1 MFLTASNFHLI
12 RTPFSWLLEN
22 IYKLTDN
29 FGWTLII
36 FGVLVKLI
44 LLPATAKSK
53 RSSMKMSR
61 LAPKVQAIRDKYPND
76 PQKQNELT
84 QALYKEEGASMGGGC
99 LWSMLPLLI
108 MIPLYRL
115 IHQYINEGEMNMIFL
130 GIDLHQKPMWQ
141 FWTKAWSWDWAHI
154 GAALIPLLSAGT
166 QMLGMVFSRRAN
178 NSLITDEKG
187 IVDKEAAKNNQQ
199 NQSMNMMMW
208 MFPLMSLFIGFSY
221 YAALGLYWFVQG
233 AASTVTDVIL
243 TNKYRKIYDAEDA
256 ARLQKAMEEEALE
269 AEKERLRAER
279 RAANPDGITQNTS
292 KKKLQQQEK
301 KEQEAAKAAAK
312 KEYEA
317 KKGVVS
323 EEETKETLS
332 GVSDR
337 PFCKGRAYDANR
349 YQADNTEE

>member
-1 MFLTASNFHLI
+1 MFLASNFHLI
-12 RTPFSWLLEN
+12 RTPFGWLLETIN
-22 IYKLTDN
+22 NWTGN

-36 FGVLVKLI
+36 FGVLVKLL

-108 MIPLYRL
+108 MIPLYTL
-115 IHQYINEGEMNMIFL
+115 IRQYIAAGNMNMQFL
-130 GIDLHQKPMWQ
+130 GINLGDIPQWK
-141 FWTKAWSWDWAHI
+141 FWTSEWTWNWACI
-154 GAALIPLLSAGT
+154 GAALIPILSAATQMAGMLLS
-166 QMLGMVFSRRAN
+166 RKAN

-187 IVDKEAAKNNQQ
+187 LLDEETAKKSQQ
-199 NQSMNMMMW
+199 NQSTNMMMW
-208 MFPLMSLFIGFSY
+208 MFPLMSLFIGFGFQ
-221 YAALGLYWFVQG
+221 AALGLYWLVQG
-233 AASTVTDVIL
+233 VVSTTTDVL
-243 TNKYRKIYDAEDA
+243 LSNHYRKIYDAEDA
-256 ARLQKAMEEEALE
+256 AKLEKAMAEEALE

-317 KKGVVS
+317 KKGVVT
-323 EEETKETLS
+323 EEAEKQAPMS
-332 GVSDR
+332 GVNDR